1 MKFEHNH
8 NNDFDRLLIDAE
20 RGKLGRLTEAF
31 LRPAYYGTSL
41 SGVGTGGYDG
51 KRLVARLKD
60 ANGDAIQNKS
70 KKKRR
75 SVY

>member
-20 RGKLGRLTEAF
+20 RGKLGRLTQAF

-41 SGVGTGGYDG
+41 SGEGTDGYDG
-51 KRLVARLKD
+51 RRLVARLKN

-70 KKKRR
+70 EKKRR
-75 SVY
+75 SVH